1 MKQVF
6 DTDTTLFQTLSNYPA
21 LTSELS
27 GGVYLRQRPD
37 NSEAEDIVINTITLT
52 QEFAPQLGT
61 SNVNIYVK
69 DITVTH
75 DGKPSK
81 MPNVTRLRTLSG
93 IVMEA
98 LRGAYVAGLAMRIES
113 QSVID
118 EPAISQHFVNIRIRW
133 NIH

>member
-75 DGKPSK
+75 DGKSSK

-98 LRGAYVAGLAMRIES
+98 LRVLTCWISDANRVS
-113 QSVID
+113 VVID
-118 EPAISQHFVNIRIRW
+118 EPLLANIL
-133 NIH
+133 